1 MTKTKDNFSRS
12 MQMVI
17 IGLTFTTCFT
27 LGLLAWGWI
36 DSIFFGNELSV
47 YFANRYYR
55 YTTGFILIPILG
67 VAAFIMYWATR
78 GNTSYMDAM
87 EDKLDLPA
95 DTTHSNNL
103 TSGLEQS
110 AEEFAKT
117 DPAFAQLLKRF
128 YGYLRSFS
136 GSGLFGVRQAI
147 DAASGGKSYW
157 AYYFVFG
164 FAMVPF
170 LLFYVITVSYT
181 QHVYR
186 AEFDDIMRAARLTR
200 PDYTMGVIMALVILL
215 IILIFRTVRFLT
227 VKLLGPFIG
236 ISKKTLNTKEA
247 DPWSLSFN
255 NFITQKHQYTRVP
268 SRVYFYPLIGFCA
281 GLPLII
287 GLVLLNS
294 VLIIIGGCIMLEAFL
309 LMRLDNGKGIWFRF
323 RDPKTLKVGEGKK
336 VYQFG
341 ISDIEEVIV
350 HYQSLNSGYTSV
362 RLSSESAF
370 IRSLSGQI
378 FRELMDS
385 PELIPSTI
393 TFNLKNDQ
401 AYTLPLRFL
410 EQNDA
415 DISGVSSHEIEFYFA
430 YWLKSNGFHFEVAE
444 SNEDA
449 GDWRAFRN
457 IPNHENPLL

>member
-1 MTKTKDNFSRS
+1 MSTNRSDYSKS

-55 YTTGFILIPILG
+55 YTTGFITIPIFG
-67 VAAFIMYWATR
+67 GAAFLMYWGTR

-87 EDKLDLPA
+87 VDKLDLPTDA
-95 DTTHSNNL
+95 TQSSNL
-103 TSGLEQS
+103 TSGVEQT

-136 GSGLFGVRQAI
+136 GSGQFVARQAI
-147 DAASGGKSYW
+147 DASSGGKSYW
-157 AYYFVFG
+157 VYYLVFC
-164 FAMVPF
+164 FAIVPF
-170 LLFYVITVSYT
+170 LLFYVFTVSYA
-181 QHVYR
+181 QHVYS
-186 AEFDDIMRAARLTR
+186 AEFNEIMKAARLSR
-200 PDYTMGVIMALVILL
+200 PDYTISVIMALVIML
-215 IILIFRTVRFLT
+215 IILIFKTVRFIT
-227 VKLLGPFIG
+227 IKLLGPFIG
-236 ISKKTLNTKEA
+236 MSKKTLNTEEA
-247 DPWSLSFN
+247 DPWSLSFK
-255 NFITQKHQYTRVP
+255 NFITQKHQYTQVP
-268 SRVYFYPLIGFCA
+268 WRVYFYPLIGFCA
-281 GLPLII
+281 GFPFII

-294 VLIIIGGCIMLEAFL
+294 VLIITGGCIMLAALL
-309 LMRLDNGKGIWFRF
+309 LMRFDNGKGIWFHF
-323 RDPKTLKVGEGKK
+323 RDPKTLAVGEGKK
-336 VYQFG
+336 VYQVG

-350 HYQSLNSGYTSV
+350 HYQSLHSGYTSV

-370 IRSLSGQI
+370 MRSLSGHT
-378 FRELMDS
+378 FRELMDY

-410 EQNDA
+410 KQNDA
-415 DISGVSSHEIEFYFA
+415 DITGVSSHEIEFYFA
-430 YWLKSNGFHFEVAE
+430 YWLKSNGFQFELAE
-444 SNEDA
+444 SDEDA

-457 IPNHENPLL
+457 AQKQ